1 MSEAPKTFE
10 ANAIVFRED
19 SMWTALA
26 LEMNV
31 RGYGATQR
39 AAIEDL
45 IEMLDAQI
53 SFAVQKGHPETVW
66 HRAEEKYWRMW
77 EEARRKQFLAE
88 ASGSDVDAP
97 ADEIADIVPLSL
109 LALKHRDEWIAAR
122 A

>member
-1 MSEAPKTFE
+1 MNEPPKTFE
-10 ANAIVFRED
+10 ANVIVFRED

-31 RGYGATQR
+31 RGYGATR
-39 AAIEDL
+39 SAALKDV

-53 SFAVQKGHPETVW
+53 SFAVQMGHPETVW
-66 HRAEEKYWRMW
+66 NRAEEKYWRLW
-77 EEARRKQFLAE
+77 EETRRKQFLAE
-88 ASGSDVDAP
+88 ASGSASEVP
-97 ADEIADIVPLSL
+97 TDEIADLVPLSL